1 MEGKRPFDQS
11 NVPES
16 TTAPAIVVPLP
27 ARNFV
32 AEWMIRSAPNSSGRQ
47 RYGVAKVLSTTS
59 GAPTS
64 CATAAAREMSST
76 LPPGFAIVSANSAF
90 VSAVTVRRQPSGS
103 SMSTQSTVIWSLRAR
118 WLSCAVE
125 PP

>member
-1 MEGKRPFDQS
+1 WNLRPWYAVDGSAIDGKRPFDQS

-32 AEWMIRSAPNSSGRQ
+32 AEWTIRSAPTSSGRQ

-64 CATAAAREMSST
+64 CATAAGGS
-76 LPPGFAIVSANSAF
+76 VSGTWRAGWGVAAAKRAL
-90 VSAVTVRRQPSGS
+90 VAAVTERRQPPGS
-103 SMSTQSTVIWSLRAR
+103 SMSTQSRVI
-118 WLSCAVE
+118 
-125 PP
+125 

>member
-1 MEGKRPFDQS
+1 M
-11 NVPES
+11 
-16 TTAPAIVVPLP
+16 
-27 ARNFV
+27 
-32 AEWMIRSAPNSSGRQ
+32 
-47 RYGVAKVLSTTS
+47 AKVLSTTS

-64 CATAAAREMSST
+64 CATAAASSMSRT

-90 VSAVTVRRQPSGS
+90 VSAVTERRQPSGS